1 MRTAAQ
7 TWSDSI
13 CRPVLDDPKEID
25 AVVSYVRN
33 RAGDDR
39 LVWDLVVKTHAVDLD
54 LLSAA
59 LTRA

>member
-1 MRTAAQ
+1 
-7 TWSDSI
+7 
-13 CRPVLDDPKEID
+13 
-25 AVVSYVRN
+25 VRS

-39 LVWDLVVKTHAVDLD
+39 MVWEVVVKTHAVDLD

>member
-1 MRTAAQ
+1 MRTVAEE
-7 TWSDSI
+7 WDST
-13 CRPVLDDPKEID
+13 CRPVLDDAREID
-25 AVVSYVRN
+25 AVVDYVRS

-39 LVWDLVVKTHAVDLD
+39 MVWEVVVKTHAVDLD